1 MKLSSDFN
9 LLSGL
14 ADDIH
19 GLLSEI
25 RFIAG
30 SRVRSGVILNL
41 LDGEKRVSEIKDS
54 IMISNSATTHALMEL
69 EERKLVERSSE
80 ICRLT
85 SKGKLMG
92 IVLSKFMNS
101 MDAVRL
107 HREFWN
113 KYLIE
118 SIPAQFLMDI
128 NVFRNAYI
136 VEATSTDLQRP
147 YTTYVEMLDKA
158 TYLRAMLSSCLPRH
172 TESIARFLESGGRVE
187 LILTPVTYHVF
198 LGDSGLMNLQEFMD
212 SDLLRIGVLPEN
224 QKISYLLSDTF
235 FSMSLFKR
243 NAFDSSK
250 TEILMGHGEEI
261 LQWGNR
267 LFDYHWSLS
276 SVLDSEALG
285 SVRET
290 PLPLEE

>member
-1 MKLSSDFN
+1 MELNSDFN
-9 LLSGL
+9 LLSGFS
-14 ADDIH
+14 DDIH
-19 GLLSEI
+19 DLLAEI

-41 LDGEKRVSEIKDS
+41 MDGEKRVSEIRD
-54 IMISNSATTHALMEL
+54 IIRTSNSATTHALMEL
-69 EERKLVERSSE
+69 EERRLVERSSDT
-80 ICRLT
+80 CRLT

-92 IVLSKFMNS
+92 ITLSKFMNS

-113 KYLIE
+113 KHSIG
-118 SIPAQFLMDI
+118 SIPARFLMDI
-128 NVFRNAYI
+128 NVFRDAYI
-136 VEATSTDLQRP
+136 VEATQDDLQRP
-147 YTTYVEMLDKA
+147 YTTYLEMLDNA
-158 TYLRAMLSSCLPRH
+158 TRLRAMLSYCLPRH
-172 TESIARFLESGGRVE
+172 TESIAGFVETGGRVE
-187 LILTPVTYHVF
+187 LILTPDTYHVF
-198 LGDSGLMNLQEFMD
+198 LGESGLMNLHELMD

-224 QKISYLLSDTF
+224 QEISYLISDTF

-243 NAFDSSK
+243 DGFDSSK
-250 TEILMGHGEEI
+250 TEILLGHGDEI
-261 LQWGNR
+261 LQWGNS

-276 SVLDSEALG
+276 SVLDSESLG

>member
-1 MKLSSDFN
+1 
-9 LLSGL
+9 
-14 ADDIH
+14 
-19 GLLSEI
+19 LSEI